1 MEYEKIRQYQ
11 SLVAIILLLLVIFIR
26 MPIIIL
32 AIFLWIIIFIISN
45 QLCKNILFSF
55 FISSLFLILYLVYW
69 YKTDDYKEIES
80 FEGVNE
86 MVIEDPK
93 VDNPEVTNFID
104 NPIVEQPQ
112 NLENKVDKIE
122 PVQVPEQKPES
133 KPDDLKISMMDP
145 LNNEKLE
152 KDAFDLDPKA
162 FEDSDEDSD
171 KDEKEE
177 NMEIGASKISSKQA
191 YKAQKQLYDLTVATS
206 KLGKQLESL
215 SKPLKNGQKI
225 IENLNKVGLG
235 RFI

>member
-1 MEYEKIRQYQ
+1 MEYEKIKQYQ
-11 SLVAIILLLLVIFIR
+11 SLVAVILLILVIFIR
-26 MPIIIL
+26 MPIIIV

-45 QLCKNILFSF
+45 QLCKNVIFSF
-55 FISSLFLILYLVYW
+55 FIASLFLVLYLIYC
-69 YKTDDYKEIES
+69 YKCDNTKNIEN
-80 FEGVNE
+80 FEGVNDLVVE
-86 MVIEDPK
+86 NPK
-93 VDNPEVTNFID
+93 DDNPEKTNFIE
-104 NPIVEQPQ
+104 NPIVEIPQ
-112 NLENKVDKIE
+112 NLEEKKENIQE
-122 PVQVPEQKPES
+122 VPNES
-133 KPDDLKISMMDP
+133 KISMMDP
-145 LNNEKLE
+145 LNNESVE

-177 NMEIGASKISSKQA
+177 NMEIGKSKVSSKEA

-235 RFI
+235 KFI

>member
-1 MEYEKIRQYQ
+1 MRQYQ
-11 SLVAIILLLLVIFIR
+11 SLVAVILLLLVIFIR
-26 MPIIIL
+26 MPIVVV

-45 QLCKNILFSF
+45 QLCKNILFSV
-55 FISSLFLILYLVYW
+55 FIASLFLVLYLMYC
-69 YKTDDYKEIES
+69 YRTGQTQQIES

-86 MVIEDPK
+86 MVVENPK
-93 VDNPEVTNFID
+93 DDNPEATNFVDNPVAD
-104 NPIVEQPQ
+104 QPA
-112 NLENKVDKIE
+112 NLEDK
-122 PVQVPEQKPES
+122 K
-133 KPDDLKISMMDP
+133 DDPPAAATENKISMMDSVDSS
-145 LNNEKLE
+145 KE

-171 KDEKEE
+171 KDEKED
-177 NMEIGASKISSKQA
+177 NMDVGSSKVSSKQA

-235 RFI
+235 NFI